1 MEMVLSKIAF
11 VNFQAAVALTL
22 NYLCNF
28 TSHSGLFFVI
38 RQCRCTLVIRQY
50 FFSINIIS
58 HQYEVHAVFIQPAS
72 RVEIGKI
79 YDT

>member
-58 HQYEVHAVFIQPAS
+58 H
-72 RVEIGKI
+72 
-79 YDT
+79 